1 MLDLT
6 DELSPVPGGPAV
18 APEWEDPGRY
28 WPRLSAATGHLPA
41 PVAVIDREALRYNAM
56 DLLVRAGGLPI
67 RVASK
72 SVRVRAVL
80 DAVLRLP
87 GFRGIL
93 AFTLEEAL
101 WLAETHDDIVLGYPT
116 VDRAGIER
124 LCADE
129 QAAQR
134 ITKSEAKRS

>member
-6 DELSPVPGGPAV
+6 ADLSPDRGPSSV
-18 APEWEDPGRY
+18 APEWQDPSRY

-41 PVAVIDREALRYNAM
+41 PVAVIDRDALQHNAM

-80 DAVLRLP
+80 DAVLALP
-87 GFRGIL
+87 GYRGIL
-93 AFTLEEAL
+93 AFTLAEAL
-101 WLAETHDDIVLGYPT
+101 WLAETHDDIVIGYPT
-116 VDRAGIER
+116 VDRVALRALFSSEESAR
-124 LCADE
+124 
-129 QAAQR
+129 R
-134 ITKSEAKRS
+134 ITLMVD